1 MTTRK
6 TSAKSPAKSTRAAA
20 APARKTRPP
29 AKTGGSTANRSRSAA
44 GSTASGARAR
54 LATASGF
61 VGSVEAAIAA
71 LPLGPGDAA
80 AAHLARAYAAALDRP
95 RLVAERDDALDRVGP
110 KLLLALA
117 ALGGTPAS
125 RHRLTGR
132 PHTPNPDE
140 GRPTPPAPMSTTPG
154 LDELRRVHG
163 RG

>member
-1 MTTRK
+1 MTTPRK
-6 TSAKSPAKSTRAAA
+6 TPGKRTAAA
-20 APARKTRPP
+20 AATKRAP
-29 AKTGGSTANRSRSAA
+29 AKTPAKGAPRRKAA
-44 GSTASGARAR
+44 APGARAK
-54 LATASGF
+54 LATARGF

-71 LPLGPGDAA
+71 LPLGPGDTA

-95 RLVAERDDALDRVGP
+95 RLVADRDDALDRVGP

-117 ALGGTPAS
+117 ALGGTPAA

-132 PHTPNPDE
+132 ASTPRAGEDGPSS
-140 GRPTPPAPMSTTPG
+140 PAPLSPTPG